1 MSDEAFLRFVEEGA
15 VPFEDVSR
23 WYCDR
28 PGCDGQPHG
37 PHWHWCD
44 HPPGADHPP
53 GPEYAS
59 CRHARAKQ
67 VPPEGDWFIWFVLS
81 GRGTGKSRSAA
92 EWLVHSA
99 THQDPGEW
107 AVIARNAA
115 DVRKNCRDMTAG
127 IVAVAD
133 RDRVLKQYN
142 RHEEDIYLRNGAVIH
157 AISADKPDRLRG
169 FNLSGAW
176 ADELC
181 LPPNAQIETAAGAVP
196 IERVCAGSEVWT
208 RSGLRRVLRARPTR
222 RNAEMWELATE
233 DGHVL
238 RCTPDHRVWADGMWQ
253 EARGVTPGSR
263 LYAWTHPLSSPS
275 APRLGSSGMGSDG
288 TGWEGPAPRVP
299 RATTETPE
307 GISCT
312 GWSGNEPTAV
322 SRTGSSF
329 TTWTGT
335 KPTTA
340 SRTWHSSAT
349 PSTRSSTTERPISRP
364 GTLARQPSGPT
375 GRPVGSSAIFAA
387 RSSSPLACGRG
398 SVTRDAQPGSVVV
411 GSRPLPYREPVTYDL
426 TVEGDHEFFADG
438 ILVHNC
444 AWRFPSDTWDYG
456 LMPALRAGKHPRVV
470 VTTTPKPIAL
480 IKRLVEEA
488 RAEESKPLAKRSRVI
503 TTGST
508 FENTDNLAPNF
519 IEEMLTLRGTRIGR
533 QELEAEL
540 LFDTS
545 GSLVTPEMIES
556 GRIYPDR
563 DGFSLE
569 EFMGT
574 LQRVVVAVDPAGS
587 YGEESDE
594 TGIVVCAKGRDGHG
608 YVLEDRSCKKS
619 PHEWAAIAAAMYEKW
634 QADAIAAEKNM
645 GHDMVEDVIRS
656 VAPYVRYIPI
666 QAVMGK
672 RLRAEPITALYEQ
685 NRIHHLGTFPKLE
698 DQLTS
703 WSPDAKYSPDR
714 MDALVHGFTE
724 LGLAKWGLGHV
735 WLDYYKQ
742 AVEDDLADPRPMR
755 QAGFYPKYSEAPGAP
770 EPTKCEHRWFPN
782 VDGTYNC
789 AKCGWRKA

>member
-15 VPFEDVSR
+15 VPLEDVSR

-44 HPPGADHPP
+44 HPPGDEHPP

-67 VPPEGDWFIWFVLS
+67 VPPDGDWFIWFFLA
-81 GRGTGKSRSAA
+81 GRGVGKSRSAA

-99 THQDPGEW
+99 THQDAAEW

-127 IVAVAD
+127 IVAVAE

-169 FNLSGAW
+169 FNLAGAW

-181 LPPNAQIETAAGAVP
+181 LPPGTRIETARGGTP
-196 IERVCAGSEVWT
+196 IEYVELGDLVRT
-208 RSGLRRVLRARPTR
+208 RSGLRKVLAAGPTR
-222 RNAEMWELATE
+222 RDAKMWELRTKDE
-233 DGHVL
+233 HVL
-238 RCTPDHRVWADGMWQ
+238 RCTPDHMVWVQGDTQIPGLGMWVSAQ
-253 EARGVTPGSR
+253 YVLPGMRLCAAWIDVDGQRWHRGAG
-263 LYAWTHPLSSPS
+263 
-275 APRLGSSGMGSDG
+275 G
-288 TGWEGPAPRVP
+288 
-299 RATTETPE
+299 
-307 GISCT
+307 
-312 GWSGNEPTAV
+312 
-322 SRTGSSF
+322 F
-329 TTWTGT
+329 TTV
-335 KPTTA
+335 
-340 SRTWHSSAT
+340 
-349 PSTRSSTTERPISRP
+349 EM
-364 GTLARQPSGPT
+364 
-375 GRPVGSSAIFAA
+375 
-387 RSSSPLACGRG
+387 
-398 SVTRDAQPGSVVV
+398 
-411 GSRPLPYREPVTYDL
+411 SRPLRYRQPVTYDL
-426 TVEGDHEFFADG
+426 TVEDEHEFFADG

-444 AWRFPSDTWDYG
+444 AWRFPTDTWDYG
-456 LMPALRAGKHPRVV
+456 LMPALRAGQHPRVV
-470 VTTTPKPIAL
+470 VTTTPKPIPL

-488 RAEESKPLAKRSRVI
+488 KAEEAKPLAKRSRII

-519 IEEMLTLRGTRIGR
+519 IEEMSMLRGTRIGR

-556 GRIYPDR
+556 SRIYPDA
-563 DGFSLE
+563 DGFQME
-569 EFMGT
+569 EFLGT
-574 LQRVVVAVDPAGS
+574 MQRVVVAVDPAGT

-619 PHEWAAIAAAMYEKW
+619 PHEWAAVAAAMYEKW
-634 QADAIAAEKNM
+634 QADAIAAEKNL
-645 GHDMVEDVIRS
+645 GHDMVEDIIRS

-672 RLRAEPITALYEQ
+672 RLRAEPITALYEAA
-685 NRIHHLGTFPKLE
+685 RIHHVGVFPKLE

-703 WSPDAKYSPDR
+703 WSPEAKYSPDR

-724 LGLAKWGLGHV
+724 LGLAKWGAGHA
-735 WLDYYKQ
+735 WLDYYQQ
-742 AVEDDLADPRPMR
+742 AVEDDQANPRPMR
-755 QAGFYPKYSEAPGAP
+755 QAGFAPQHSEAPSAQDPGR
-770 EPTKCEHRWFPN
+770 CEHRWFPN

-789 AKCGWRKA
+789 AKCGRRKDGR

>member
-15 VPFEDVSR
+15 VPVEEVSR

-28 PGCDGQPHG
+28 RGCDGQPHG

-44 HPPGADHPP
+44 HPPGDRHPA

-67 VPPEGDWFIWFVLS
+67 VPPEGDWFIWFLLA
-81 GRGTGKSRSAA
+81 GRGLGKSRAAA

-99 THQDPGEW
+99 THQEAAEW
-107 AVIARNAA
+107 AVIARNAEG
-115 DVRKNCRDMTAG
+115 VRKNCRDMTAG
-127 IVAVAD
+127 IVAVAE

-142 RHEEDIYLRNGAVIH
+142 RHEEDIYLRNGAIIH
-157 AISADKPDRLRG
+157 AISAEKPDRLRG
-169 FNLSGAW
+169 FNLAGAW

-181 LPPNAQIETAAGAVP
+181 TW
-196 IERVCAGSEVWT
+196 R
-208 RSGLRRVLRARPTR
+208 
-222 RNAEMWELATE
+222 
-233 DGHVL
+233 
-238 RCTPDHRVWADGMWQ
+238 
-253 EARGVTPGSR
+253 
-263 LYAWTHPLSSPS
+263 Y
-275 APRLGSSGMGSDG
+275 
-288 TGWEGPAPRVP
+288 PA
-299 RATTETPE
+299 
-307 GISCT
+307 
-312 GWSGNEPTAV
+312 
-322 SRTGSSF
+322 
-329 TTWTGT
+329 
-335 KPTTA
+335 
-340 SRTWHSSAT
+340 
-349 PSTRSSTTERPISRP
+349 
-364 GTLARQPSGPT
+364 
-375 GRPVGSSAIFAA
+375 
-387 RSSSPLACGRG
+387 
-398 SVTRDAQPGSVVV
+398 
-411 GSRPLPYREPVTYDL
+411 
-426 TVEGDHEFFADG
+426 
-438 ILVHNC
+438 
-444 AWRFPSDTWDYG
+444 DTWDYG

-470 VTTTPKPIAL
+470 VTTTPKAIPL

-488 RAEESKPLAKRSRVI
+488 KAEESKPLAKRSRVI

-508 FENTDNLAPNF
+508 FENADNLAPNF